1 MQKMNFDLKEIGQ
14 RLKEA
19 RKAVNQTQEGMG
31 ELSGFPHSAI
41 SEMES
46 GTRRPQAKYLMILT
60 DVFKVNLNWVFTGN
74 GTMFDLGINL
84 DFGKDNQILKEMLY
98 LLDNVPPI
106 RLQIFQYFLELKH
119 SKKELIKEYLAEM
132 NEGKESD
139 R

>member
-1 MQKMNFDLKEIGQ
+1 MNFDLKKIGQ

-31 ELSGFPHSAI
+31 QLSGFPHSSI

-60 DVFKVNLNWVFTGN
+60 DVYKINLNWIFTGK
-74 GTMFDLGINL
+74 GSMFDLGTNL
-84 DFGKDNQILKEMLY
+84 DFGKDNDIFKEMLY